1 MRRAM
6 VVVLTG
12 AAVLAAGCGTDSEQ
26 SGSEPAPVGEQP
38 ADVVAAAEQRLG
50 ASFAGGFVG
59 PSGAVVV
66 LTTDAAETGQVRAL
80 GAEPRVVQ
88 YSMAELD
95 DWRERVSA
103 ALGPQPLAA
112 VTTWGV
118 DVQRNAV
125 VVSVLPDQP
134 VPPELQ
140 QVVDQA
146 AGAVVLDEA
155 PGPVRPLPGG

>member
-12 AAVLAAGCGTDSEQ
+12 AAVLAGGCGSNGEQ
-26 SGSEPAPVGEQP
+26 AGPEPAPVGEQP

-50 ASFAGGFVG
+50 VSFAGGFVG
-59 PSGAVVV
+59 PDGDVVV
-66 LTTDAAETGQVRAL
+66 LITDAAETEQVRAL

-88 YSMAELD
+88 YGKAELD
-95 DWRERVSA
+95 DWHDRVSA
-103 ALGPQPLAA
+103 ALGPQPPAA

-118 DVQRNAV
+118 DVRRNAV
-125 VVSVLPDQP
+125 VVSVLPEQP

-140 QVVDQA
+140 QVVDEA

-155 PGPVRPLPGG
+155 PGPVRPLPGS